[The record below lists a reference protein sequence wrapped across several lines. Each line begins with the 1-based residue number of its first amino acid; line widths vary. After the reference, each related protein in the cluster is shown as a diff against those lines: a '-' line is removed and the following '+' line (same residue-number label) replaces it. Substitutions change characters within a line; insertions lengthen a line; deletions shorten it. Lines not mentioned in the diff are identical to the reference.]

1 MKTVKFRLLKKDDY
15 WFIQVRR
22 FFRWKTHSYL
32 AGSNAG
38 SVWIESAYKSKKEAM
53 KYLPEVVDTRED
65 RTRFIQY
72 PTIRMF

>member
-1 MKTVKFRLLKKDDY
+1 MKTLKFRLLKKDDHWY
-15 WFIQVRR
+15 IQLRR

-32 AGSNAG
+32 ALGFGG
-38 SVWIESAYKSKKEAM
+38 SVWIQRAYKSKKEAM